1 MDIKKAIQDSGMQIN
16 DDLLNHDWRFILLKN
31 FVEAKD
37 NGSDKLDP
45 TDYEEA
51 FELLL
56 LSIIGP
62 NYYPKI
68 DTINDNER
76 VTYGIIAAIIA
87 LIQNDMA
94 NEKSNSKK

>member
-1 MDIKKAIQDSGMQIN
+1 MMDIKKAIQDSGMQIN
-16 DDLLNHDWRFILLKN
+16 DDLLNYDWRFILLKD
-31 FVEAKD
+31 FVEVKD

-62 NYYPKI
+62 NYYSKI
-68 DTINDNER
+68 ETANDNER
-76 VTYGIIAAIIA
+76 TTYGVIAAIVA
-87 LIQNDMA
+87 LIQNDMTH
-94 NEKSNSKK
+94 ERK